1 MDCKPSFTWWDGL
14 GRCVIYPV
22 SVHVS
27 GRQWDEKSI
36 LVPVQAWQEGVRKFG
51 FVDARGVT
59 SPEYT
64 VTPKVEKGLSDAV
77 AACES
82 FYDSVKEMRRIQ
94 YELNRIRSK
103 MDDMS
108 YDYNIPLF
116 E

>member
-1 MDCKPSFTWWDGL
+1 MDSKPSFAWWDGL

-27 GRQWDEKSI
+27 GRKWDEKSI
-36 LVPVQAWQEGVRKFG
+36 LVPLQAWHEGVRKFG
-51 FVDARGVT
+51 FVDVRGVT

-82 FYDSVKEMRRIQ
+82 FYDSMKEMRRIQ

>member
-1 MDCKPSFTWWDGL
+1 MDHKPSFAWWDGL

-36 LVPVQAWQEGVRKFG
+36 LVPLQAWQEGVRKFG
-51 FVDARGVT
+51 FVDVRGVT

-94 YELNRIRSK
+94 YELNRMRSK

-108 YDYNIPLF
+108 HDYNIPLF